1 MNDNVRTENSTLMP
15 ASPFDMQNEFNGN
28 TQSNAVKLGHPF
40 FHQNNNKKCEKSGR
54 TLAAYPNFKI
64 FMKPWYPVACG
75 GS

>member
-1 MNDNVRTENSTLMP
+1 MNGPLGFISSADCLKG
-15 ASPFDMQNEFNGN
+15 DEFNGN

-40 FHQNNNKKCEKSGR
+40 FHQSNNKKCEKSGR